1 MKNRVW
7 FLVVCVFPVMYAK
20 SYMFLSANV
29 NQIGGFLSLAAEH
42 NIEVVVSG
50 LDYGWSS
57 FEFWVGWA
65 KRAQVNIIVDPS
77 LFKLYNVTKTPSL
90 YVAGRLEK
98 LGSLGEMR
106 LFFKNIVK
114 TKILEYNKT

>member
-1 MKNRVW
+1 MS
-7 FLVVCVFPVMYAK
+7 PIMYAQ
-20 SYMFLSANV
+20 SYMFLIANV

-77 LFKLYNVTKTPSL
+77 LFKRYNVTKTPSL
-90 YVAGRLEK
+90 YVAGRLET
-98 LGSLGEMR
+98 LSSLGEMR
-106 LFFKNIVK
+106 LFLKNIVK
-114 TKILEYNKT
+114 TKNLEYNKT